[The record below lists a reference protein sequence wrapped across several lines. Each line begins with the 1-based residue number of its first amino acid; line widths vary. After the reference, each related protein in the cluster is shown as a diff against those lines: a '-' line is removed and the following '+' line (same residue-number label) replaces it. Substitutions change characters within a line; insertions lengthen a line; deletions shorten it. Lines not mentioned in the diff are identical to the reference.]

1 MKRIEKI
8 LALENEL
15 PVDYADRVGLFYSE
29 FVTQNYK
36 D

>member
-15 PVDYADRVGLFYSE
+15 PVDYADRVGD
-29 FVTQNYK
+29 FVSLNYK